1 MTNWVEPA
9 FQNPEVTGYHYDPDL
24 ARQLLAEAGYP
35 DGISVTMDFNRDSS
49 LGMDEFPEAIAISLR
64 EVGVDVT
71 LNVIEDNIHTDNM
84 RNRETNQLYFRTNA
98 SYFDP
103 GLTFDVW
110 RLDHPGNASQFDDP
124 EFLELRERL
133 YTEGTPEE
141 RLQWSWEAQE
151 IFMEGAPAIFL
162 WKEPDIYALNERV
175 QNFNPTGD
183 ERIRLAG
190 MTLTD

>member
-1 MTNWVEPA
+1 
-9 FQNPEVTGYHYDPDL
+9 
-24 ARQLLAEAGYP
+24 
-35 DGISVTMDFNRDSS
+35 
-49 LGMDEFPEAIAISLR
+49 MDEFPEAIAISLR

-71 LNVIEDNIHTDNM
+71 LNQIEDNIHTDRM

-110 RLDHPGNASQFDDP
+110 RLDHPGNAAQFDDP

-141 RLQWSWEAQE
+141 RLQWSYEAQE
-151 IFMEGAPAIFL
+151 IFMEQAPAIFL
-162 WKEPDIYALNERV
+162 WKEPDIYGLNERV

-190 MTLTD
+190 MTLAE